1 MEAEGR
7 LALIAGSAITVDD
20 LAPQGVDRTVAR
32 DSGGVLARE
41 TEHVVVIGRHGPQ
54 QSRPAHLVDHAA
66 NVRALAELGC
76 DRVLALASTGS
87 LRIDWPVGTVVAP
100 NDFFGPWVT
109 PSLFDDTRGHTVPGF
124 DVPWRSVVVDAW
136 RRATKTPLVDGG
148 VYVHARGPRFETPA
162 EIRFFATVGDLVG
175 MTLGAECILA
185 REAGLAYAALCVVD
199 NLANGLGATA
209 LTTAEFETGVAA
221 NRERLVGDVRRVVDR
236 LEESS

>member
-1 MEAEGR
+1 
-7 LALIAGSAITVDD
+7 
-20 LAPQGVDRTVAR
+20 
-32 DSGGVLARE
+32 
-41 TEHVVVIGRHGPQ
+41 
-54 QSRPAHLVDHAA
+54 
-66 NVRALAELGC
+66 
-76 DRVLALASTGS
+76 
-87 LRIDWPVGTVVAP
+87 
-100 NDFFGPWVT
+100 VT

-136 RRATKTPLVDGG
+136 RRATTTPLVDGG